1 LRQKGGSRVWQPW
14 INRVKLMAKL
24 TEKKGGGRG
33 RGKLGSGKPYDEC
46 SEMEAALVIPDVS

>member
-1 LRQKGGSRVWQPW
+1 
-14 INRVKLMAKL
+14 MAKL
-24 TEKKGGGRG
+24 TKKKKKGGG